1 MLQTKEKNTSVELK
15 SRVDVIYGLAMTEK
29 SENLLINT
37 TLIMPPP
44 PISMRFTINLDCIV
58 SRKYMNFKA
67 AK

>member
-44 PISMRFTINLDCIV
+44 PHFNAFH
-58 SRKYMNFKA
+58 N
-67 AK
+67 

>member
-44 PISMRFTINLDCIV
+44 ISMRFTINLDCIV